1 MNHIKTLKDH
11 SNQIDMLHGPLLGKI
26 LLFALPLAA
35 SSILQQLFNSAD
47 VAVAGRFAGYQAQA
61 AVGVNSP
68 VINLLINLFVGL
80 SVGGNVVIANFI
92 GQRKDHEIQ
101 DAVHTVITLA
111 LISGAFLLCLGQAAA
126 RPILTLM
133 GTPEDVLDLA
143 VTYLR
148 IYFLGMPFIMLY
160 NFGSAILRSVG
171 DTRRPLLCLTLA
183 GIVNV
188 CLNLLFVI
196 VFHRSADGVA
206 IATVISNGVSSS
218 LVIFFLMR
226 EKDSIRLELKKLRIN
241 KSILGRVIRI
251 GVPAGIQGMV
261 FSLSNVCIQSAV
273 NSFGSDA
280 MAGSAAAQNFES
292 FTFFI
297 TNSFNQATVTFVS
310 QNYGAHQFDRCKRVL
325 FLSLAAGFLCSGAMC
340 AMFVLGRD
348 VFIRIFT
355 VEPAVMDYALIRV
368 THIETFSWLAVSYEV
383 IGAALR
389 GVGYSLT
396 PAIITVFGSCI
407 LRLIW
412 VFLLFPNTDNFASLM
427 NVYPISWAI
436 TGVMMFTAYFI
447 LRKKVYHKDALSRQ

>member
-1 MNHIKTLKDH
+1 MRTQTHHT
-11 SNQIDMLHGPLLGKI
+11 NQIDMLHGPLLGKI

-92 GQRKDHEIQ
+92 GQRKDKEIQ

-111 LISGAFLLCLGQAAA
+111 LISGAFLLCLGQVAA
-126 RPILTLM
+126 RPILTVM
-133 GTPEDVLDLA
+133 GTPEDVLDLS
-143 VTYLR
+143 VLYLR
-148 IYFLGMPFIMLY
+148 IYFLGMPFIMVY

-171 DTRRPLLCLTLA
+171 DTRRPLYCLTLA
-183 GIVNV
+183 GVINV

-206 IATVISNGVSSS
+206 IATVNSNGVSAG
-218 LVIFFLMR
+218 LVIFFLLR
-226 EKDSIRLELKKLRIN
+226 EEEEIRLYPKKLRMN
-241 KSILGRVIRI
+241 KDILGRVVRI

-261 FSLSNVCIQSAV
+261 FSLSNVCIQSAI

-292 FTFFI
+292 FTFFV

-310 QNYGAHQFDRCKRVL
+310 QNYGAHQFDRCKKILR
-325 FLSLAAGFLCSGAMC
+325 LSLAAGFLCTGAMC
-340 AMFVLGRD
+340 AMFVLGRNT
-348 VFIRIFT
+348 FIRLFT
-355 VEPAVMDYALIRV
+355 IEPAVIDYALIRM
-368 THIETFSWLAVSYEV
+368 THIATFSWLAVSYEV
-383 IGAALR
+383 TGAALR

-412 VFLLFPNTDNFASLM
+412 VFVLFPNTDSFGRLM
-427 NVYPISWAI
+427 YVYPITWLV

-447 LRKKVYHKDALSRQ
+447 LRKRVYHKDALSR

>member
-1 MNHIKTLKDH
+1 MKTRTPH

-92 GQRKDHEIQ
+92 GQRKDHEIRS
-101 DAVHTVITLA
+101 AVHTVVSLA
-111 LISGAFLLCLGQAAA
+111 LISGFFLMGAGQAAA
-126 RPILTLM
+126 RPILTAM
-133 GTPEDVLDLA
+133 GTPADTLELA
-143 VTYLR
+143 VVYLR

-171 DTRRPLLCLTLA
+171 DTRRPLYCLTVS
-183 GIVNV
+183 GVINV
-188 CLNLLFVI
+188 ILNLVFVI

-206 IATVISNGVSSS
+206 IATVLSNGVSAVMV
-218 LVIFFLMR
+218 VIFLLR
-226 EKDSIRLELKKLRIN
+226 EEDPIRLDLKKLRLDKN
-241 KSILGRVIRI
+241 ILRRVIRI
-251 GVPAGIQGMV
+251 GVPAGLQGTV

-273 NSFGSDA
+273 NGFGSAA

-292 FTFFI
+292 FTFFV

-310 QNYGAHQFDRCKRVL
+310 QNYGAHQFDRCRKVL
-325 FLSLAAGFLCSGAMC
+325 RLSLAAGFMAAGAMSAAFC
-340 AMFVLGRD
+340 LGRNT
-348 VFIRIFT
+348 VILLFT
-355 VEPAVMDYALIRV
+355 DDPKVIAFGATRLLHVGLFA
-368 THIETFSWLAVSYEV
+368 FLAVSYEV
-383 IGAALR
+383 TGAALR

-396 PAIITVFGSCI
+396 PTIITVFGSCV
-407 LRLIW
+407 LRLVW
-412 VFLLFPNTDNFASLM
+412 VYLIFDGMESFAMLLS
-427 NVYPISWAI
+427 VYPITWVV
-436 TGVMMFTAYFI
+436 TGVCMIGAYLV
-447 LRKKVYHKDALSRQ
+447 LRKKIYRKDALRLQ